1 MHLFYLTNIMEIMSR
16 TLIRF
21 EKNLSENLINIRA
34 SRMSASVK
42 DVEYRSATIPN
53 RTTQPKAL
61 YWVSAMLKT
70 ISVDDRR
77 DLRIFNEGN
86 VKRIS
91 ILEGIQ
97 YSTNALCILLNS
109 FKKSC
114 QTAQLINLTA
124 TSIMDVLELRIFVS
138 VYLHE
143 THNYICQKELENM
156 NDLLHEILV
165 RKSYLTITSPLCLEL
180 IYGFHVRLE
189 TLRLMFVENN

>member
-53 RTTQPKAL
+53 RTTQPRAL

-70 ISVDDRR
+70 IPVDDRR

-109 FKKSC
+109 FIKSC

-124 TSIMDVLELRIFVS
+124 TSIMDVLELLIFVS

-143 THNYICQKELENM
+143 THNYI
-156 NDLLHEILV
+156 LHEILV

-180 IYGFHVRLE
+180 IYRFHVRLE
-189 TLRLMFVENN
+189 KLRLMFVENN